1 MTSRSGIIVA
11 GNHAFSNS
19 MNGLGGVG
27 QGGSPGSNTVGN
39 RGSFSGLGGSPSQM
53 GGSGPRIA
61 SSVGSIGGGGNL
73 SGGGG
78 LTRSLN
84 AGGQLNVGSLSGSR
98 VNMGSLS
105 SSGGISVQGLGRP
118 VNSMLQQGVN
128 MSSTTYN
135 PSGDLLSMISR
146 GETSSS

>member
-19 MNGLGGVG
+19 MNGLGVG
-27 QGGSPGSNTVGN
+27 QGGSPGSSTVGN